1 MSKVTIDG
9 HEYDA
14 DQLSDSAKSQLVS
27 IQFADQ
33 KINQLKQ
40 ELALVQT
47 ARNAYFT
54 VLQSE
59 IKTNKE

>member
-1 MSKVTIDG
+1 MAMSMMRS
-9 HEYDA
+9 A
-14 DQLSDSAKSQLVS
+14 SDSAKSQLVS